1 MKRWMTLLLGCL
13 LLCTA
18 CGKKELLESIAL
30 REDTTPEQMIEE
42 LSQRYDLPESMLL
55 ESAADL
61 AALLQIKE
69 KYLLL
74 GCGRIAA
81 PEDNPQQILL
91 AQAAPGKTEKVTA
104 TLQKRLET
112 VQRAFPGY
120 PSAQAGRVITAGD
133 YALLVIVTADDM
145 DTVELGGIFGVA
157 GIGRLLDA
165 ASGQQQE
172 HCRQQSNQFFH
183 FELSVSCLFYILQF
197 LWHKINLCISSSYS
211 YSHSCAVTINRY
223 TDYQIRK
230 YSILTKKL

>member
-1 MKRWMTLLLGCL
+1 MKRWMTLLLECL

-18 CGKKELLESIAL
+18 CGKKELLGSIAL

-91 AQAAPGKTEKVTA
+91 AQAAPGKTESVWR
-104 TLQKRLET
+104 QYSGH
-112 VQRAFPGY
+112 FPGILRRR
-120 PSAQAGRVITAGD
+120 P
-133 YALLVIVTADDM
+133 
-145 DTVELGGIFGVA
+145 GGSLQQ
-157 GIGRLLDA
+157 GIM
-165 ASGQQQE
+165 
-172 HCRQQSNQFFH
+172 
-183 FELSVSCLFYILQF
+183 LF
-197 LWHKINLCISSSYS
+197 WSSSPPMIWILCS
-211 YSHSCAVTINRY
+211 RRLWIILSEGNSKKKWLHTNLNSCI
-223 TDYQIRK
+223 I
-230 YSILTKKL
+230 S

>member
-18 CGKKELLESIAL
+18 CGKKELLGSIAL

-74 GCGRIAA
+74 GCGRIA
-81 PEDNPQQILL
+81 
-91 AQAAPGKTEKVTA
+91 

-145 DTVELGGIFGVA
+145 DTV
-157 GIGRLLDA
+157 
-165 ASGQQQE
+165 QQE
-172 HCRQQSNQFFH
+172 
-183 FELSVSCLFYILQF
+183 IM
-197 LWHKINLCISSSYS
+197 
-211 YSHSCAVTINRY
+211 
-223 TDYQIRK
+223 DYFIGGK
-230 YSILTKKL
+230 

>member
-18 CGKKELLESIAL
+18 CGKKELLGSIAL

-112 VQRAFPGY
+112 VQRAFPAY

-145 DTVELGGIFGVA
+145 DTV
-157 GIGRLLDA
+157 
-165 ASGQQQE
+165 QQE
-172 HCRQQSNQFFH
+172 IMGYF
-183 FELSVSCLFYILQF
+183 IGG
-197 LWHKINLCISSSYS
+197 K
-211 YSHSCAVTINRY
+211 
-223 TDYQIRK
+223 
-230 YSILTKKL
+230 

>member
-1 MKRWMTLLLGCL
+1 MHEKMDDPAAGVPAAVHRLWKKGTVRIH
-13 LLCTA
+13 CTA
-18 CGKKELLESIAL
+18 G
-30 REDTTPEQMIEE
+30 RYTPEQMIEE

-120 PSAQAGRVITAGD
+120 PSAQAGRVITEGD

-145 DTVELGGIFGVA
+145 DTV
-157 GIGRLLDA
+157 
-165 ASGQQQE
+165 QQE
-172 HCRQQSNQFFH
+172 IMDYFFGG
-183 FELSVSCLFYILQF
+183 
-197 LWHKINLCISSSYS
+197 K
-211 YSHSCAVTINRY
+211 
-223 TDYQIRK
+223 
-230 YSILTKKL
+230 

>member
-18 CGKKELLESIAL
+18 CGKKELLESIDYAHIHNRKVYL
-30 REDTTPEQMIEE
+30 MIEE

-145 DTVELGGIFGVA
+145 DTV
-157 GIGRLLDA
+157 
-165 ASGQQQE
+165 QQE
-172 HCRQQSNQFFH
+172 
-183 FELSVSCLFYILQF
+183 IM
-197 LWHKINLCISSSYS
+197 
-211 YSHSCAVTINRY
+211 
-223 TDYQIRK
+223 DYFIGGK
-230 YSILTKKL
+230 

>member
-1 MKRWMTLLLGCL
+1 MKAIELLSPAGAYPILKAVIG
-13 LLCTA
+13 A
-18 CGKKELLESIAL
+18 GADAVYVGGPAFGARAYADNFSKEELLESIAL

-145 DTVELGGIFGVA
+145 DTV
-157 GIGRLLDA
+157 
-165 ASGQQQE
+165 QQE
-172 HCRQQSNQFFH
+172 
-183 FELSVSCLFYILQF
+183 IM
-197 LWHKINLCISSSYS
+197 
-211 YSHSCAVTINRY
+211 
-223 TDYQIRK
+223 DYFIGGK
-230 YSILTKKL
+230 

>member
-18 CGKKELLESIAL
+18 CGKKELLGSIAL

-91 AQAAPGKTEKVTA
+91 AQAAPGKT
-104 TLQKRLET
+104 
-112 VQRAFPGY
+112 
-120 PSAQAGRVITAGD
+120 
-133 YALLVIVTADDM
+133 
-145 DTVELGGIFGVA
+145 
-157 GIGRLLDA
+157 
-165 ASGQQQE
+165 
-172 HCRQQSNQFFH
+172 
-183 FELSVSCLFYILQF
+183 
-197 LWHKINLCISSSYS
+197 
-211 YSHSCAVTINRY
+211 
-223 TDYQIRK
+223 
-230 YSILTKKL
+230 

>member
-18 CGKKELLESIAL
+18 CGKKELLGSIAL

-55 ESAADL
+55 ESVADL

-104 TLQKRLET
+104 TLQKRLEDST
-112 VQRAFPGY
+112 AGISRVSFG
-120 PSAQAGRVITAGD
+120 AGRAGH
-133 YALLVIVTADDM
+133 YSRGLCS
-145 DTVELGGIFGVA
+145 FGH
-157 GIGRLLDA
+157 R
-165 ASGQQQE
+165 
-172 HCRQQSNQFFH
+172 HR
-183 FELSVSCLFYILQF
+183 
-197 LWHKINLCISSSYS
+197 
-211 YSHSCAVTINRY
+211 R
-223 TDYQIRK
+223 
-230 YSILTKKL
+230 

>member
-18 CGKKELLESIAL
+18 CGKKELLGSIAL

-112 VQRAFPGY
+112 VQRAFPEY
-120 PSAQAGRVITAGD
+120 PSAQAGGS
-133 YALLVIVTADDM
+133 LQQ
-145 DTVELGGIFGVA
+145 GIM
-157 GIGRLLDA
+157 
-165 ASGQQQE
+165 
-172 HCRQQSNQFFH
+172 
-183 FELSVSCLFYILQF
+183 LF
-197 LWHKINLCISSSYS
+197 WSSSPPM
-211 YSHSCAVTINRY
+211 IW
-223 TDYQIRK
+223 
-230 YSILTKKL
+230 ILCSRRLWIILSEGNSKKKLLHTNLNSCIIS

>member
-145 DTVELGGIFGVA
+145 VGHD
-157 GIGRLLDA
+157 R
-165 ASGQQQE
+165 
-172 HCRQQSNQFFH
+172 
-183 FELSVSCLFYILQF
+183 SC
-197 LWHKINLCISSSYS
+197 KGSLCHAEIW
-211 YSHSCAVTINRY
+211 SCATQCCEPCQAGNRAALSSICGCRSQPGFRVIKVAFSFCGKGEK
-223 TDYQIRK
+223 TECTRHCTESGVPAPLRK
-230 YSILTKKL
+230 WWGRSISPPR